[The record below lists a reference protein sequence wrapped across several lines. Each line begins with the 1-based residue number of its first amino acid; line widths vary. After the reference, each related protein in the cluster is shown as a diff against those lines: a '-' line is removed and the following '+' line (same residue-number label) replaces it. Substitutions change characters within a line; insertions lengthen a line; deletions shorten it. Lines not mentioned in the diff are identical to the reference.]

1 MNIQKTLSFQPVH
14 ICEQHEQ
21 FGTASAN
28 IHEYLDPDAELVQA
42 VQEFPAQKNVNKAK
56 LSARNV
62 LLSSQLHINLQ
73 NLHNSKYLKFLFM
86 FKLSTSCCSC
96 S

>member
-1 MNIQKTLSFQPVH
+1 MNIQKTFSVQPVH

-28 IHEYLDPDAELVQA
+28 IHEYLDPDAELVKP
-42 VQEFPAQKNVNKAK
+42 VQGFSRAKKNVNKAK

-62 LLSSQLHINLQ
+62 LLSSQLHII
-73 NLHNSKYLKFLFM
+73 
-86 FKLSTSCCSC
+86 FKI
-96 S
+96 